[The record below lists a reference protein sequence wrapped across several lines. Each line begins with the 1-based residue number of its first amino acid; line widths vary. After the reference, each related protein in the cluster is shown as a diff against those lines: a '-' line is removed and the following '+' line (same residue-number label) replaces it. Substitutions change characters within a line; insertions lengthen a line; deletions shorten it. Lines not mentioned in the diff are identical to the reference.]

1 MTILGYTRAVNDTM
15 TINPGRLSDDDWAA
29 IRAFVETANREG
41 AAVKLQT
48 REVYLTPAQ
57 VAKRLSMSRS
67 TVLRRIA
74 DGELKAVKVGTHHK
88 VPYTEFKR
96 FSDEILRRMAVA
108 IAPDIEAEL
117 LGD

>member
-1 MTILGYTRAVNDTM
+1 MSDSL
-15 TINPGRLSDDDWAA
+15 TINPGRLSDDDWAV

-41 AAVKLQT
+41 SAVKLQT

-74 DGELKAVKVGTHHK
+74 SGDLKAVKVGTHHK
-88 VPYTEFKR
+88 VSFTDFKR
-96 FSDEILRRMAVA
+96 FSDEILRRMAEA
-108 IAPDIEAEL
+108 TAPDIEVEL
-117 LGD
+117 FSD